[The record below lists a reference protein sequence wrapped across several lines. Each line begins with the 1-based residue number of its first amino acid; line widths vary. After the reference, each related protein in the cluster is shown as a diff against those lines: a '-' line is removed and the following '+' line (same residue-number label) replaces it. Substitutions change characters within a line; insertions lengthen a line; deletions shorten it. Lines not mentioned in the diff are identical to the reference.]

1 MDFLRKE
8 LRRKFLEDSVAVM
21 LEALRPTSRRQY
33 ESCWKI
39 FKIFLSSAQKPLSQD
54 TGYRSFLTWLS
65 NTGNRA
71 PATITAHIAALAD
84 PLWFGAGI
92 QLEERAL
99 SLLIRGIR
107 ANTTPGP
114 RTTTRWSLHKLPG
127 QEQKVRHSPSP
138 TPGPSPEG
146 GTQTP
151 APLSG
156 TGN

>member
-114 RTTTRWSLHKLPG
+114 RTTTRWSLHKVLASVETMT
-127 QEQKVRHSPSP
+127 QEQGETRNLCPPSFSSPWLQALGPHS
-138 TPGPSPEG
+138 
-146 GTQTP
+146 
-151 APLSG
+151 
-156 TGN
+156 